1 MLDENDKLVERKINY
16 IVVLNK
22 PGTKNRAK
30 ADAAGGV
37 QEVGVEFVGQVAIG
51 QATLSDAAMYPPRLV
66 KVRGAFFGSGGATK
80 NNVAAP
86 SSKATEQASTNLTP
100 KQVDKRSQ
108 SIFVTNAKSIN
119 GASVHEDQ
127 DSSSDME
134 TEEDESSSSTPH
146 DRKRK
151 SNVLGEHNEQQ
162 PPPPAQPP
170 VVPLPPVVQEQ
181 PLVQEQP
188 PVVPLPPVVQEEA
201 PVVPLPLV
209 VQEEAPVVQEQPPA
223 QQGDWIEGHFVPAL
237 ERLRNVQGQQL
248 NDVKRYYKFQTGG
261 TMTGYD
267 RFPQR
272 VKQEWGRRM
281 RAQCSAL
288 NGRLFG

>member
-162 PPPPAQPP
+162 PPSLGPSSVQPPPPAQPP

-181 PLVQEQP
+181 PLVQEQ
-188 PVVPLPPVVQEEA
+188 QA
-201 PVVPLPLV
+201 
-209 VQEEAPVVQEQPPA
+209 A
-223 QQGDWIEGHFVPAL
+223 QQGDWIGDHFIPAL
-237 ERLRNVQGQQL
+237 EMLKDVQGKQF
-248 NDVKRYYKFQTGG
+248 NSVAKYYKYQTGR
-261 TMTGYD
+261 TMKVYD
-267 RFPQR
+267 AFPQR
-272 VKQEWGRRM
+272 VKQVWGRRM
-281 RAQCSAL
+281 KAQFSAL